1 MSAARDE
8 FDQLMDAGYKERR
21 RGHPADDDDDTRS
34 FLNLSDDEDHE
45 DVTPPASHADPD
57 EGLARTSL
65 SQARTTI
72 PLTRYGANTGPKGVI
87 SDAQHFRDSRRL
99 HRVSMRSTST
109 LSSQVRNGI
118 PVQEPQLPEEKLDES
133 DEDVDDDLDNDFM
146 KQWRSNRLRELQS
159 GQHNNRSRHHA
170 RERSRR
176 LYGGLPIV
184 DGDGYLDAVD
194 NSPPDT
200 VVVVYIYDDYVS
212 LSLIPLPDTFNTTDV
227 QQSEVSALIEDCVRG
242 LARKHLDARFI
253 KLHYEDAEM
262 EPAGV
267 PALLAYR
274 GGNKFAGL
282 VPIIQDIPEDADVSE
297 TTLETVLRR

>member
-21 RGHPADDDDDTRS
+21 TGHPADDDDDETRS
-34 FLNLSDDEDHE
+34 FLNLSDEEDHE

-57 EGLARTSL
+57 EALTRTSL

-99 HRVSMRSTST
+99 HRISMRSTST
-109 LSSQVRNGI
+109 LASRVHNGM
-118 PVQEPQLPEEKLDES
+118 PVQEPQVPGEKLDES
-133 DEDVDDDLDNDFM
+133 DEEDFDDDLDNDFM

-159 GQHNNRSRHHA
+159 GQHNGRSRHHT
-170 RERSRR
+170 REPSRR
-176 LYGGLPIV
+176 MYGGLPIV

-194 NSPPDT
+194 KSPPDV
-200 VVVVYIYDDYVS
+200 VVVVYIYDDY
-212 LSLIPLPDTFNTTDV
+212 
-227 QQSEVSALIEDCVRG
+227 SEVSTLIEDCVRG
-242 LARKHLDARFI
+242 LARKHLDTRFV
-253 KLHYEDAEM
+253 KLHYQDAEM

-297 TTLETVLRR
+297 KTLETVLRRYQILR